1 MYAIVT
7 NNEVTNIGEI
17 TVLFP
22 NTSFPSNGD
31 YGDFL
36 EENSVYPVITDLE
49 YDSNTER
56 LVPCTPYVS
65 AGKVYNVEVQPI
77 STDDQKDILLAHI
90 DFELIS
96 TEGLETKSDLSA
108 NHRQAWVAY
117 REKLEL
123 LKEYSNI
130 SEITWPAKP
139 VVYGGTEEN

>member
-1 MYAIVT
+1 MYAIVKDKEII
-7 NNEVTNIGEI
+7 NVGEI

-22 NTSFPSNGD
+22 NTSFPSSGD
-31 YGDFL
+31 YGDFIK
-36 EENSVYPVITDLE
+36 ENDLYPVITDLE

-56 LVPCTPYVS
+56 LVPCAPYIKS
-65 AGKVYNVEVQPI
+65 KKVYNVEVQPI
-77 STDDQKDILLAHI
+77 SSDDQKDILLAHI

-108 NHRQAWVAY
+108 KDKQAWVAY

-130 SEITWPAKP
+130 SDITWPAKP

>member
-36 EENSVYPVITDLE
+36 EENNVYPVVTDLE

-77 STDDQKDILLAHI
+77 SEEDQKDILLAHI

-96 TEGLETKSDLSA
+96 TEGLETKLDLSA
-108 NHRQAWVAY
+108 KDKEAWVAY

>member
-1 MYAIVT
+1 MYAVVE
-7 NNEVTNIGEI
+7 NNQIKSIGDI

-22 NTSFPSNGD
+22 NTSFPSTEE

-36 EENSVYPVITDLE
+36 TDNNLYPVTTSLE
-49 YDSNTER
+49 YDSNTEK
-56 LVPCTPYVS
+56 LVPCEPYFQ
-65 AGKVYNVEVQPI
+65 AGKVYNVVVEPI
-77 STDDQKDILLAHI
+77 SEEGQKEILLAHI

-96 TEGLETKSDLSA
+96 TEGLETKSDLSE

>member
-1 MYAIVT
+1 MYAIVN

-36 EENSVYPVITDLE
+36 EENNVKPVITDLE
-49 YDSNTER
+49 YDPNTEK
-56 LVPCTPYVS
+56 LVACTPYVR

-77 STDDQKDILLAHI
+77 SEEDQKDILLAHI

-108 NHRQAWVAY
+108 KDKQAWVKY
-117 REKLEL
+117 REKLNL
-123 LKEYSNI
+123 LKEYSTV
-130 SEITWPAKP
+130 SENTWPEKP

>member
-1 MYAIVT
+1 MYAIVKDKEII
-7 NNEVTNIGEI
+7 NVGEI

-31 YGDFL
+31 YGDFIK
-36 EENSVYPVITDLE
+36 ENDLYPVVTDLD
-49 YDSNTER
+49 YDSNTEK
-56 LVPCTPYVS
+56 LVPCAPYIKS
-65 AGKVYNVEVQPI
+65 KKVYNVEVQPI

-108 NHRQAWVAY
+108 KDKQAWVGY
-117 REKLEL
+117 REKLNL
-123 LKEYSNI
+123 LKEYSNV
-130 SEITWPAKP
+130 SEITWPEKP

>member
-1 MYAIVT
+1 MYAIVK

-22 NTSFPSNGD
+22 NTSFPSSGD
-31 YGDFL
+31 YGDFIK
-36 EENSVYPVITDLE
+36 ENDLYPVITDLE

-56 LVPCTPYVS
+56 LVPCAPYIKS
-65 AGKVYNVEVQPI
+65 KKVYNVEVQPI
-77 STDDQKDILLAHI
+77 SADDQKDILLAHI

-96 TEGLETKSDLSA
+96 TEGLESKSDLSA
-108 NHRQAWVAY
+108 KDKEAWVKY

>member
-1 MYAIVT
+1 M
-7 NNEVTNIGEI
+7 
-17 TVLFP
+17 
-22 NTSFPSNGD
+22 
-31 YGDFL
+31 
-36 EENSVYPVITDLE
+36 
-49 YDSNTER
+49 
-56 LVPCTPYVS
+56 
-65 AGKVYNVEVQPI
+65 QPI

-108 NHRQAWVAY
+108 KDRQAWVAY

>member
-1 MYAIVT
+1 MYAIVKDKEII
-7 NNEVTNIGEI
+7 NVGEI

-22 NTSFPSNGD
+22 NTSFPSNGE

-36 EENSVYPVITDLE
+36 KENDVYPVITDLE
-49 YDSNTER
+49 YNSNTEK
-56 LVPCTPYVS
+56 LIQCDPYIKS
-65 AGKVYNVEVQPI
+65 KKVYNVKVEPI
-77 STDDQKDILLAHI
+77 STEDQKDILLAHI

-108 NHRQAWVAY
+108 KDKESWVKY
-117 REKLEL
+117 REKLNL

-130 SEITWPAKP
+130 SEITWPTKP